1 MPVSKKIVGFF
12 FVKWNNVLTT
22 HLVMLNCYNDE
33 PEIKYYI
40 ELNWCDLRNQNKG
53 IIQQS
58 EE

>member
-12 FVKWNNVLTT
+12 FVKSNNVLTT

-40 ELNWCDLRNQNKG
+40 ELN
-53 IIQQS
+53 
-58 EE
+58 